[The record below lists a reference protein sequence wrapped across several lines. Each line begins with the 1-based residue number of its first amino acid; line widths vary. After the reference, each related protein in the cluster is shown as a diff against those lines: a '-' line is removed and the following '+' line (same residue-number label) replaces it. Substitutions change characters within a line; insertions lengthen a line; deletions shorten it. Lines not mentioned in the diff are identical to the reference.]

1 MIVPTSI
8 ILSFSSS
15 NVLNGIELRSTRF
28 EESFLLSAPQRYM
41 VQNLMQ
47 LRTYPPYELYHV
59 WGWDLKDVPVIYIEI
74 FTSIQRRRWRVV
86 VTDIRRF
93 TPVSPLNDSVAHVF
107 LCMCLFLL
115 SLIVTTFF
123 CPWVRQ
129 KFLPLKHDEV
139 VKNPFIGTK
148 NLLKV
153 IQE

>member
-15 NVLNGIELRSTRF
+15 NVLNGIELCSTRF
-28 EESFLLSAPQRYM
+28 EESFLRSATQRYM

-59 WGWDLKDVPVIYIEI
+59 WGWDLKEAPVMYIEI
-74 FTSIQRRRWRVV
+74 FTSIQRRRWRV

-115 SLIVTTFF
+115 SLIVTSFF
-123 CPWVRQ
+123 CPWVRR
-129 KFLPLKHDEV
+129 KILPLKHDV
-139 VKNPFIGTK
+139 VKKSIHWY
-148 NLLKV
+148 
-153 IQE
+153 